1 MARKTQQS
9 RNSDGIDRDSHKQNA
24 NKQIRGRKND
34 HMDSHSV
41 SKVKKTTTKTSVKYD
56 NAQKYF
62 VGIDLH
68 KKFMQ
73 VAIMDPKG
81 NVLQNKRIECN
92 HIDIVKEFSE
102 FPPNAKYV
110 LESSSVWYGMYRFL
124 TEKLHL
130 DVMLSNPLAT
140 KRIAESKKKTDK
152 VDARILADLLRGGYI
167 AGCYVPEEKDVHN
180 RQLVRY
186 RSTVVKSRVKSKNS
200 VHAILLQSGIKIK
213 GIPFSAE
220 HIQNLRKLN
229 DWRIDKHI
237 KTIAFLN
244 DDVRD
249 CDDKISNAVS
259 KNEHASLLT
268 TMPGIGPVTALTLS
282 SEIGDISRFRD
293 MGSLVAYFGLAP
305 SVRNSASTVHHGA
318 ITKMGDSMVRQL
330 LTECV
335 LSHVQFAKN
344 NNRQTP
350 ISVFYE
356 RLKEKRGVS
365 KAQVA
370 AAAKMLKIVFWM
382 LTKNIDFWTCV
393 EMGKKSTHR
402 NPKKKK

>member
-1 MARKTQQS
+1 M
-9 RNSDGIDRDSHKQNA
+9 
-24 NKQIRGRKND
+24 
-34 HMDSHSV
+34 
-41 SKVKKTTTKTSVKYD
+41 
-56 NAQKYF
+56 
-62 VGIDLH
+62 
-68 KKFMQ
+68 
-73 VAIMDPKG
+73 
-81 NVLQNKRIECN
+81 
-92 HIDIVKEFSE
+92 
-102 FPPNAKYV
+102 
-110 LESSSVWYGMYRFL
+110 
-124 TEKLHL
+124 
-130 DVMLSNPLAT
+130 
-140 KRIAESKKKTDK
+140 
-152 VDARILADLLRGGYI
+152 
-167 AGCYVPEEKDVHN
+167 
-180 RQLVRY
+180 
-186 RSTVVKSRVKSKNS
+186 
-200 VHAILLQSGIKIK
+200 LQSGIKIK

-220 HIQNLRKLN
+220 HIQNVTVQPPYLRQTLVGEFVPKFGRELSGYIQNLRKLN

-318 ITKMGDSMVRQL
+318 ITKMGNSMVLQL
-330 LTECV
+330 LTERV
-335 LSHVQFAKN
+335 LSHVQFAKK

-365 KAQVA
+365 KAKVA

-382 LTKNIDFWTCV
+382 LTKDTYFWTCV

-402 NPKKKK
+402 NPKKKNE